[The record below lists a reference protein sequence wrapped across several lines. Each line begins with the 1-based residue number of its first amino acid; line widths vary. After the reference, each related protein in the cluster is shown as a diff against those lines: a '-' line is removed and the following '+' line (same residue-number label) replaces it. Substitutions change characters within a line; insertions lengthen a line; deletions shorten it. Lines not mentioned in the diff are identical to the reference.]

1 MNKFEIKSQKTR
13 ALLIEAF
20 WALTKEKELPKVKIK
35 DVTDRAGF
43 YRSTFYLHFTDICD
57 LLDKEENLLVDKW
70 KDKIQSTANTAT
82 PEELLRTLSDYY
94 VENGDKVFTLLR
106 ERIYSKYEYKM
117 KQTILEHIH
126 TYYPHANSDIFDY
139 SFEFYIGGI
148 IDSMLKWDAEGRKAD
163 INEIIE
169 YILQWIQHGIGS
181 NYWTLNQRNNT
192 ITSNR
197 TREPTL

>member
-1 MNKFEIKSQKTR
+1 VNKFEIKSQTTR
-13 ALLIEAF
+13 ALLIQAF
-20 WALTKEKELPKVKIK
+20 WELTKEKELPKVKIK

-70 KDKIQSTANTAT
+70 KEKIQSTANTAT

-106 ERIYSKYEYKM
+106 ERVYSKYEYKM

-126 TYYPHANSDIFDY
+126 TYYPHTNSDIFDY

-181 NYWTLNQRNNT
+181 NYWTVN
-192 ITSNR
+192 
-197 TREPTL
+197 